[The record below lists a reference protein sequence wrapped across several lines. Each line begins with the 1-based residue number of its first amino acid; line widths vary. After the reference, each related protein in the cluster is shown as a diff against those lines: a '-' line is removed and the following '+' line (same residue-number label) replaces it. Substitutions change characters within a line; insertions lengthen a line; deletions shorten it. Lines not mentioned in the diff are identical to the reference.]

1 MKRTLLISMAA
12 YASASLRGEGVEE
25 VGEQMEHFPTEGYD
39 GMGADRRLLLERGE
53 DGMVEMEATRQMEDY
68 FGDETEMEMEIIDEY
83 PDADFIGEEV
93 EDFDPEWEDPDYE
106 GKEYLRDE
114 SLEAVSLFV
123 DVSLAIYTL
132 EPFAHTPPLFPTTRS
147 SSTPTSLVKN

>member
-12 YASASLRGEGVEE
+12 YASAQLRGEGIEE
-25 VGEQMEHFPTEGYD
+25 VGEQMEHFPPEGYD
-39 GMGADRRLLLERGE
+39 GMGADRRLLLQQTGE

-68 FGDETEMEMEIIDEY
+68 FEIGEEEMEMEIIDEF

-106 GKEYLRDE
+106 GKENLRDE
-114 SLEAVSLFV
+114 GLEQVSFV
-123 DVSLAIYTL
+123 LM
-132 EPFAHTPPLFPTTRS
+132 F
-147 SSTPTSLVKN
+147 LV